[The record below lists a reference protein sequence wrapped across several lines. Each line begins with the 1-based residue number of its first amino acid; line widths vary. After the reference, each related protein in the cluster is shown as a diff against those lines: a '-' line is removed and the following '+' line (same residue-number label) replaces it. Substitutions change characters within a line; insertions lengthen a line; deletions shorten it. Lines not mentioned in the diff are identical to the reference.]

1 MIIIRYSLN
10 DGIDQVEEIYHNL
23 RALNFKDEEV
33 ICLPQDWDILFNC
46 STADLYYYKEMI
58 ENAIHDKEVAEA

>member
-10 DGIDQVEEIYHNL
+10 NSVGQIAEIYHNI
-23 RALNFKDEEV
+23 RALNFKDEEI

-46 STADLYYYKEMI
+46 STADLYYVKEMI